1 MKIYDGLV
9 IAAVAPDADPAV
21 DNVYIATKRALDN
34 HFNPQ
39 RNTEFE
45 KYTFKTSKQQQGET
59 IDAYHARLRSL
70 AKYCDFS
77 SVDSEIKSHIIQT
90 CTSSRLRRRGLTNKD
105 ITLQELVDLARSME
119 IAERQV
125 RSIEQR
131 SDADI
136 PVGSPTVAA
145 IQSTTVNHRNTTNQP
160 GMSFQTCNNCQKR
173 FPHAGGR
180 MSCPAWGKTCH
191 QCGKPNHFANSCRS
205 APAITQNSAQQSKNP
220 GNRPHRK
227 SDIQYRPPSQTYT
240 QHQTRRVRQIRD
252 DVIDEPDDSDTDD
265 VDGQIYTIGKRPRT
279 KQPRVKLTVNNTK
292 MAFMIDSGASVN
304 IMDQYSFSQLNP
316 SVKSQI

>member
-1 MKIYDGLV
+1 MALDITNNDRKKALLLHLAGEAVYEIYDGLV

-45 KYTFKTSKQQQGET
+45 KYTFKTSKQQQGES
-59 IDAYHARLRSL
+59 IDAYHGPLRSL

-131 SDADI
+131 SDSDI
-136 PVGSPTVAA
+136 SVGSR
-145 IQSTTVNHRNTTNQP
+145 IQ
-160 GMSFQTCNNCQKR
+160 
-173 FPHAGGR
+173 
-180 MSCPAWGKTCH
+180 
-191 QCGKPNHFANSCRS
+191 
-205 APAITQNSAQQSKNP
+205 
-220 GNRPHRK
+220 
-227 SDIQYRPPSQTYT
+227 
-240 QHQTRRVRQIRD
+240 
-252 DVIDEPDDSDTDD
+252 
-265 VDGQIYTIGKRPRT
+265 
-279 KQPRVKLTVNNTK
+279 
-292 MAFMIDSGASVN
+292 
-304 IMDQYSFSQLNP
+304 
-316 SVKSQI
+316 